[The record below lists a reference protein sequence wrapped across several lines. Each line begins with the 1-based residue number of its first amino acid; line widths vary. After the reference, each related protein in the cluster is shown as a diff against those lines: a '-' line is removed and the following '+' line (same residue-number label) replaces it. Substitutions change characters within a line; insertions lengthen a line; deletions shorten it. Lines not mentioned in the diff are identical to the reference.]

1 MSQERESH
9 ARTARVLSSHENKG
23 RKILLKGLL
32 EAANFNR
39 LQPHNYPMATR
50 STPHPDTL
58 AAYRALGYSTPPKAK
73 VFSRGKSQTLEQVVN
88 SAPSLAHFSAIARDT
103 QNRLSAIAPLL
114 PASLRPLVQ
123 SGGVEDDA
131 WCLLV
136 PNSAVAAKL
145 RQTLPALCAHLRTKG
160 WNVNTIR
167 VKVKSPS

>member
-1 MSQERESH
+1 MRALRGPCFHLKTRAAKSF
-9 ARTARVLSSHENKG
+9 
-23 RKILLKGLL
+23 LKGWI
-32 EAANFNR
+32 EASNFNR
-39 LQPHNYPMATR
+39 QQPHNCCMATR

-73 VFSRGKSQTLEQVVN
+73 VFGRGKSQTLEQVVN
-88 SAPSLAHFSAIARDT
+88 SAPSLAHFSAVARDT
-103 QNRLSAIAPLL
+103 QNRLKAIAPLL
-114 PASLRPLVQ
+114 PASLRSLVQ

>member
-1 MSQERESH
+1 MF
-9 ARTARVLSSHENKG
+9 LLKNKG
-23 RKILLKGLL
+23 RKILLKGVI
-32 EAANFNR
+32 EAVNFNR
-39 LQPHNYPMATR
+39 LQPHNCGMATR

-73 VFSRGKSQTLEQVVN
+73 VSVRGRSQTVEQIVD
-88 SAPSLAHFSAIARDT
+88 SAPGLAQFSAIARDA
-103 QNRLSAIAPLL
+103 QNRLKAIAPLL

-123 SGGVEDDA
+123 SGGVESDA

-145 RQTLPALCAHLRTKG
+145 RQTLPALCAHLRSKG
-160 WNVNTIR
+160 WDVNTIR

>member
-1 MSQERESH
+1 LK
-9 ARTARVLSSHENKG
+9 TRVAKSF
-23 RKILLKGLL
+23 LKGLI
-32 EAANFNR
+32 EASNFNR
-39 LQPHNYPMATR
+39 AQPHNCRMATR

-73 VFSRGKSQTLEQVVN
+73 VSVRGRSQTLEQVVD
-88 SAPSLAHFSAIARDT
+88 SAPGLAQFSAVARDT
-103 QNRLSAIAPLL
+103 QNRLKAIAPLL
-114 PASLRPLVQ
+114 PASLRSLVQ
-123 SGGVEDDA
+123 SGGVEGDS

-160 WNVNTIR
+160 WEVNTIR

>member
-1 MSQERESH
+1 MF
-9 ARTARVLSSHENKG
+9 LNENKG
-23 RKILLKGLL
+23 RKILWRGLL
-32 EAANFNR
+32 EALNFNR
-39 LQPHNYPMATR
+39 LQPHTQAMATR

-103 QNRLSAIAPLL
+103 QNRLQAIAPLL

-123 SGGVEDDA
+123 SGGVEDET

-160 WNVNTIR
+160 WNVTTIR
-167 VKVKSPS
+167 VKVKAPS

>member
-1 MSQERESH
+1 MR
-9 ARTARVLSSHENKG
+9 ALRVSCFHLKTRVAKSF
-23 RKILLKGLL
+23 LKGLI
-32 EAANFNR
+32 EATDFNR
-39 LQPHNYPMATR
+39 PQPHNCYMATR

-73 VFSRGKSQTLEQVVN
+73 VSVRGRSQTLEQVVN
-88 SAPSLAHFSAIARDT
+88 SAPGLAQFSAVARDT
-103 QNRLSAIAPLL
+103 QNRLKAIAPLL

-167 VKVKSPS
+167 VKVNAKF

>member
-1 MSQERESH
+1 MRALRGSCFHLKTRAAKSF
-9 ARTARVLSSHENKG
+9 
-23 RKILLKGLL
+23 LKGVI
-32 EAANFNR
+32 EAENFNR
-39 LQPHNYPMATR
+39 LQPHNYRMATR

-73 VFSRGKSQTLEQVVN
+73 VSVRGRSQTLEQVVE
-88 SAPSLAHFSAIARDT
+88 SAPSLAHFSAVARDT
-103 QNRLSAIAPLL
+103 QNRLKAITPLL

-167 VKVKSPS
+167 VKVSATR

>member
-1 MSQERESH
+1 MRALRGAGFH
-9 ARTARVLSSHENKG
+9 LKTRVAKSFFKG
-23 RKILLKGLL
+23 VI
-32 EAANFNR
+32 EAWNFNR
-39 LQPHNYPMATR
+39 PQPHNCRMATR

-73 VFSRGKSQTLEQVVN
+73 VSVRGRSQTVEQVVD
-88 SAPSLAHFSAIARDT
+88 SAPTLAQFSAVARDT
-103 QNRLSAIAPLL
+103 QNRLKAIAPLL

-167 VKVKSPS
+167 VKVSGSR

>member
-1 MSQERESH
+1 LK
-9 ARTARVLSSHENKG
+9 TRVAKSF
-23 RKILLKGLL
+23 LKGLI
-32 EAANFNR
+32 EASNFNR
-39 LQPHNYPMATR
+39 QQLHNCCMATR

-88 SAPSLAHFSAIARDT
+88 SAPSLAQFSAIARDT
-103 QNRLSAIAPLL
+103 QNRLKAIAPLL
-114 PASLRPLVQ
+114 PMSLRSLIQ
-123 SGGVEDDA
+123 SGGVEGDA

-160 WNVNTIR
+160 WDVNTIR
-167 VKVKSPS
+167 VKVSATR

>member
-1 MSQERESH
+1 
-9 ARTARVLSSHENKG
+9 
-23 RKILLKGLL
+23 
-32 EAANFNR
+32 
-39 LQPHNYPMATR
+39 MATR

-73 VFSRGKSQTLEQVVN
+73 VSLRGRSQTVEQVVDT
-88 SAPSLAHFSAIARDT
+88 APGLAQFSAVARDT
-103 QNRLSAIAPLL
+103 QNRLKAIAPLL
-114 PASLRPLVQ
+114 PASLRQLVQ

-167 VKVKSPS
+167 VKVSATRSSEITK

>member
-1 MSQERESH
+1 M
-9 ARTARVLSSHENKG
+9 
-23 RKILLKGLL
+23 KGLI
-32 EAANFNR
+32 EAQDFNR
-39 LQPHNYPMATR
+39 QRDHNCTMASR

-58 AAYRALGYSTPPKAK
+58 AAYRALGYNTPPKSK
-73 VFSRGKSQTLEQVVN
+73 VSVRGKSQTLAQVVG
-88 SAPSLAHFSAIARDT
+88 SAPSLAHLSAIAQDT
-103 QNRLSAIAPLL
+103 QNRLKAIAPLL

-145 RQTLPALCAHLRTKG
+145 RQTLPALCAHLRSKG

-167 VKVKSPS
+167 VKVKSHS

>member
-1 MSQERESH
+1 M
-9 ARTARVLSSHENKG
+9 
-23 RKILLKGLL
+23 KGLI

-39 LQPHNYPMATR
+39 EQPHNWLMATR

-58 AAYRALGYSTPPKAK
+58 AAYRALGYNTPPKSR
-73 VFSRGKSQTLEQVVN
+73 VSVRGKSLTLEQVVD
-88 SAPSLAHFSAIARDT
+88 SAPSLAQLSAIARDT
-103 QNRLSAIAPLL
+103 QNRLKAIAPLL
-114 PASLRPLVQ
+114 PVSLRSLIQ

-145 RQTLPALCAHLRTKG
+145 RQTLPALCAHLRSKG

-167 VKVKSPS
+167 VKVKSNS

>member
-1 MSQERESH
+1 
-9 ARTARVLSSHENKG
+9 
-23 RKILLKGLL
+23 
-32 EAANFNR
+32 
-39 LQPHNYPMATR
+39 MATR

-58 AAYRALGYSTPPKAK
+58 AAYRALGYNTPPKAK
-73 VFSRGKSQTLEQVVN
+73 VSVRGRSQTLEQVVD
-88 SAPSLAHFSAIARDT
+88 SAPGLAQFSAVARDT
-103 QNRLSAIAPLL
+103 QNRLKAIAPLL

-167 VKVKSPS
+167 VKVIATR

>member
-1 MSQERESH
+1 M
-9 ARTARVLSSHENKG
+9 
-23 RKILLKGLL
+23 KGLI
-32 EAANFNR
+32 EAGNFNR
-39 LQPHNYPMATR
+39 HGNHNEAMATR

-58 AAYRALGYSTPPKAK
+58 AAYRALGYNTPPKSR
-73 VFSRGKSQTLEQVVN
+73 VSVRGKSQTLEQVVG
-88 SAPSLAHFSAIARDT
+88 SAPSLAQLSAIAHDT
-103 QNRLSAIAPLL
+103 QNRLKAISPLL
-114 PASLRPLVQ
+114 PASLRALVQ

-167 VKVKSPS
+167 VKVKSNS